1 MMKRI
6 GIVSLAVLAAG
17 MTLGLSSGEAA
28 AKKTPK
34 MKHVVLIGTDGFSA
48 EIVAKNPGKFPNI
61 ERLMKDGSYTMEARS
76 VLPSSS
82 AINWATLLMGAG
94 SEMHGFTEWGSR
106 TPEVE
111 PAYVDP
117 EYGLFPG
124 IFAAVRRGMPEA
136 VTGIVYSWEGIGYL
150 FEKEAVDFIRSTKDD
165 DDEATRIFCDFVK
178 ERNPN
183 FSFMYISEPDHTGH
197 TYGWLSPEYV
207 ASCQKVDS
215 LVGVIYDCIRENMD
229 PKSTAIIFT
238 SDHGGKGTGHGGK
251 TMSEMQVPYVVIG
264 PGIPAG
270 KKIERIVM
278 KYDNAPTIADLL
290 RIEAPEQWYGKSVLR

>member
-17 MTLGLSSGEAA
+17 MMLGLGAGEAA
-28 AKKTPK
+28 AKRAPK

-48 EIVAKNPGKFPNI
+48 EIVAQNPGKFPNI
-61 ERLMKDGSYTMEARS
+61 ERLMRDGSYTMEARS

-197 TYGWLSPEYV
+197 TYGWL
-207 ASCQKVDS
+207 
-215 LVGVIYDCIRENMD
+215 
-229 PKSTAIIFT
+229 KSTAIIFT